1 MLRHSFISPY
11 LPNPDF
17 YTKSNKVSVP
27 EEAAVISGVVPD
39 MKTWEVHAHPHA
51 PTSYSYQFFQSCL
64 GLEWDFLFV
73 IIAVGL

>member
-1 MLRHSFISPY
+1 M
-11 LPNPDF
+11 
-17 YTKSNKVSVP
+17 P